1 MQLDYSTL
9 ESAEKS
15 AAALAARFQLVT
27 SQTHLDN
34 VRQAV
39 HALQVACQA
48 LYIVRRNMECTDRE
62 SRACDVAT
70 AISDSCEQL
79 RETLY
84 ESLPFA
90 TNPPPWVVNPPTVKI
105 EPYLPTTY
113 APAGGA
119 SEF

>member
-1 MQLDYSTL
+1 MQLDYSTPAA
-9 ESAEKS
+9 AEKS

-27 SQTHLDN
+27 SPHHLDN

-48 LYIVRRNMECTDRE
+48 LYIVRKHQECTDRE

-70 AISDSCEQL
+70 AVSDACEQL

-84 ESLPFA
+84 DSLPFS
-90 TNPPPWVVNPPTVKI
+90 TNPPPWALNPPTVKI
-105 EPYLPTTY
+105 EPYFPTSY
-113 APAGGA
+113 APACGA